1 MKFITKKHTRRIR
14 RLRIKFYRA
23 GRKFKRHMSRYAT
36 ALTGLLVTAQ
46 VYAGSSDDF
55 SLDTID
61 DSVKS
66 HLLGDVGRLI
76 GYLLIVVIV
85 SLVVAKKYMLALG
98 CFLGLLVLYY
108 TPDIIDTVF
117 KS

>member
-1 MKFITKKHTRRIR
+1 MKPKTKKRMRRMR
-14 RLRIKFYRA
+14 RLRIKTYQV
-23 GRKFKRHMSRYAT
+23 GRKFKRHMSRYMT
-36 ALTGLLVTAQ
+36 LLTGLLVTAQ
-46 VYAGSSDDF
+46 VYAASSDDF

>member
-1 MKFITKKHTRRIR
+1 MKPKTRKAIKKLRIR
-14 RLRIKFYRA
+14 AYHK
-23 GRKFKRHMSRYAT
+23 GRKLKSKMHHIGTLILS
-36 ALTGLLVTAQ
+36 LLVTAQ